1 MLVSANSPAEIRK
14 AAAST
19 AADSVVHTQDRTARS
34 MTLSE
39 RLADMRAYGREICA
53 TPQSALDFLKRAG
66 IVDAS
71 GRLAKP
77 FRN

>member
-1 MLVSANSPAEIRK
+1 
-14 AAAST
+14 
-19 AADSVVHTQDRTARS
+19 